1 MKSKILMLLC
11 LICTVFA
18 TTSCLN
24 DNNDRPSYVPL
35 TPDQKH
41 ALCIETNGTY
51 QGYYYFL
58 KEGEKNKADS
68 AQITF
73 TVNDSTLI
81 MNNYPVKSLGA
92 YIQDANA
99 KSIIANA
106 PAASLK
112 FAFNGYEITNGAT
125 ASAGNHYSI
134 WMIPGDSNLK
144 FTTSY
149 TAEDKTHTIVIQF
162 ASVMQYYNSL
172 YYAMAG
178 YQNRKLQANVI
189 VKEVAIDGNAYSIQ
203 TAFGLHANKI
213 HY

>member
-35 TPDQKH
+35 TPEQKH

-92 YIQDANA
+92 
-99 KSIIANA
+99 
-106 PAASLK
+106 
-112 FAFNGYEITNGAT
+112 
-125 ASAGNHYSI
+125 
-134 WMIPGDSNLK
+134 
-144 FTTSY
+144 
-149 TAEDKTHTIVIQF
+149 
-162 ASVMQYYNSL
+162 
-172 YYAMAG
+172 
-178 YQNRKLQANVI
+178 
-189 VKEVAIDGNAYSIQ
+189 
-203 TAFGLHANKI
+203 
-213 HY
+213 

>member
-35 TPDQKH
+35 TPEQKH

-92 YIQDANA
+92 YIQDTNA

-112 FAFNGYEITNGAT
+112 QAT
-125 ASAGNHYSI
+125 
-134 WMIPGDSNLK
+134 
-144 FTTSY
+144 TT
-149 TAEDKTHTIVIQF
+149 
-162 ASVMQYYNSL
+162 L
-172 YYAMAG
+172 
-178 YQNRKLQANVI
+178 
-189 VKEVAIDGNAYSIQ
+189 
-203 TAFGLHANKI
+203 FG
-213 HY
+213 

>member
-35 TPDQKH
+35 TPEQKH
-41 ALCIETNGTY
+41 ALCIETSGTY

-58 KEGEKNKADS
+58 KEGENNKADS

-81 MNNYPVKSLGA
+81 MNNYPVKSLSA

-99 KSIIANA
+99 KSIIAL
-106 PAASLK
+106 SG
-112 FAFNGYEITNGAT
+112 FFNKDLLIA
-125 ASAGNHYSI
+125 
-134 WMIPGDSNLK
+134 
-144 FTTSY
+144 
-149 TAEDKTHTIVIQF
+149 IVL
-162 ASVMQYYNSL
+162 S
-172 YYAMAG
+172 
-178 YQNRKLQANVI
+178 
-189 VKEVAIDGNAYSIQ
+189 
-203 TAFGLHANKI
+203 
-213 HY
+213 